1 MKLIKQ
7 QTKPMFST
15 YTYED
20 GSLINEFQTSC
31 VYTDKTNRITVSISG
46 ESEMN
51 TSGGFDMYPVPD
63 ITKYTEEQIF
73 QESTLYDVELLH
85 KVQVEINKIKSGE
98 YNK

>member
-1 MKLIKQ
+1 
-7 QTKPMFST
+7 
-15 YTYED
+15 
-20 GSLINEFQTSC
+20 
-31 VYTDKTNRITVSISG
+31 
-46 ESEMN
+46 MN